1 MTITVRVQTSQK
13 EEVNDLVGTFNT
25 LETHQLAHLIDVL
38 KTQSV
43 KGNIITGDLFFNVS
57 EIILS
62 ASFRDK
68 SEFLKKSL
76 IANNTYVVWD
86 NFQ

>member
-25 LETHQLAHLIDVL
+25 LETHQLAHLIDIL

-57 EIILS
+57 EIDHVDNK
-62 ASFRDK
+62 SFFD
-68 SEFLKKSL
+68 LVKKG
-76 IANNTYVVWD
+76 D
-86 NFQ
+86 N

>member
-13 EEVNDLVGTFNT
+13 QEVNDLVGTFNT
-25 LETHQLAHLIDVL
+25 LETHQLSHLIDVL

-57 EIILS
+57 EINHVDNK
-62 ASFRDK
+62 SFFD
-68 SEFLKKSL
+68 LVKKG
-76 IANNTYVVWD
+76 D
-86 NFQ
+86 N